1 MLKIVAEYI
10 YEYEAEIA
18 KGLLESEGID
28 AMVSNVNSPYPGVLL
43 GKHGIQLLVNDYDLE
58 SAQMILENAR
68 NAEPTEPAEP
78 ADEA

>member
-68 NAEPTEPAEP
+68 NAEPSEPTEP

>member
-68 NAEPTEPAEP
+68 NAEPTEPA
-78 ADEA
+78 DEA

>member
-68 NAEPTEPAEP
+68 NAEPAEPTEP